1 MIQFSN
7 YRQHLQIQTQ
17 GASASQGVPEGRL
30 GCDAGDG
37 NKWNCKS
44 QKMNL
49 QRWRIYFTRNLPNLG
64 NIKIFGPIWT
74 LLYKSKVFLLPQ
86 HNSASEW
93 TRNIM
98 DVGFFFFFYRP
109 GWMIGNV
116 LQAFTY
122 YASEDKLTNRG
133 NEAGKYILM
142 TFPRYWY
149 LWGQTL
155 DKYLLTNLHWPYRPF
170 VKINKL

>member
-7 YRQHLQIQTQ
+7 YRQHLQVQTQ

-64 NIKIFGPIWT
+64 NIKIFSPIWT

-98 DVGFFFFFYRP
+98 DDVLFLLLFSGPDGWLVMFCRHSLIMPPKTSSPTVGTK
-109 GWMIGNV
+109 
-116 LQAFTY
+116 QANIFWWHFPDIDICE
-122 YASEDKLTNRG
+122 AKHLTNIFWQIYTDHIG
-133 NEAGKYILM
+133 H
-142 TFPRYWY
+142 
-149 LWGQTL
+149 LW
-155 DKYLLTNLHWPYRPF
+155 R
-170 VKINKL
+170 